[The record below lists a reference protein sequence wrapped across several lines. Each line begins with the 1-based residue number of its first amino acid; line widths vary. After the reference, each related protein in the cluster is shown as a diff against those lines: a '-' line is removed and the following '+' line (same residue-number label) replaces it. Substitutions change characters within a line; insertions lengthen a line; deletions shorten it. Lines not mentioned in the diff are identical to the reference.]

1 MITASDNRYSAWV
14 HTLNGI
20 AKLSSNNSFELH
32 ISKVAPFSQNQ
43 GPPKINS
50 GPGQSGPRT
59 MNATGVIRKI
69 PSDQIVCEI
78 LTLVLTMSIP
88 H

>member
-32 ISKVAPFSQNQ
+32 ISKVAPFSRNQ

-50 GPGQSGPRT
+50 GPGQSGPTT
-59 MNATGVIRKI
+59 MNSPGVLLCFS
-69 PSDQIVCEI
+69 PSLKPVCRLTFPIVE
-78 LTLVLTMSIP
+78 
-88 H
+88 